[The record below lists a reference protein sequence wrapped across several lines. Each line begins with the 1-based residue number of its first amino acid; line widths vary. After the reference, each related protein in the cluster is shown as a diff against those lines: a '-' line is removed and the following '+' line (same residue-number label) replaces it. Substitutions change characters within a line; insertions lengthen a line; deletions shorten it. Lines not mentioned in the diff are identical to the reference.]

1 MKRKGEYADR
11 RKGVSMSCIH
21 DQLMFVCL
29 TLMLCFILIAYISFF
44 WRAEC
49 KGGVY
54 FVSVFF
60 IRKVNKL
67 KHILNF

>member
-44 WRAEC
+44 LEG
-49 KGGVY
+49 GGVY
-54 FVSVFF
+54 ISFLFSLLG
-60 IRKVNKL
+60 K
-67 KHILNF
+67 

>member
-11 RKGVSMSCIH
+11 HRGVSMSCIH

-44 WRAEC
+44 LAEC
-49 KGGVY
+49 KEGGGC
-54 FVSVFF
+54 
-60 IRKVNKL
+60 
-67 KHILNF
+67 ILFLFSISGK

>member
-44 WRAEC
+44 FGGLSV
-49 KGGVY
+49 KGGGGRGVICFCFLY
-54 FVSVFF
+54 
-60 IRKVNKL
+60 
-67 KHILNF
+67 

>member
-49 KGGVY
+49 KGGGCIY

-67 KHILNF
+67 KHI

>member
-11 RKGVSMSCIH
+11 HRGVSMSCIH

-44 WRAEC
+44 LGLSVKR
-49 KGGVY
+49 GGGC
-54 FVSVFF
+54 
-60 IRKVNKL
+60 
-67 KHILNF
+67 ILFLFSLLGK

>member
-11 RKGVSMSCIH
+11 RRGVSMSCIH

-44 WRAEC
+44 LGLSVKR
-49 KGGVY
+49 GGVY
-54 FVSVFF
+54 FVSVFY

-67 KHILNF
+67 KHI

>member
-11 RKGVSMSCIH
+11 RWGVSMSCIH

-44 WRAEC
+44 WRSEC
-49 KGGVY
+49 KGGGG
-54 FVSVFF
+54 
-60 IRKVNKL
+60 
-67 KHILNF
+67 ILFLFSLLGK